1 MQGTFVAP
9 PSFVGDRRTR
19 ITVVG
24 VGGTGSHFVAGLARL
39 QVSLMALGHPGF
51 EVRLVDG
58 DTVSPSNVGRQCYY
72 AGDVGLS
79 KALCMQHRINM
90 AFGFDWT
97 ATFGYLKPAEL
108 TDRRRPM
115 DLLVTCT
122 DKAALRAEVGQRL
135 RKHETP
141 TAWLDYGNGPSSGQV
156 VLGHLGVP
164 PGGERI
170 PNVFDLFPEL
180 SDMTHLDREEPSC
193 SMEEAMTRQEF
204 PINVTLAN
212 LGIAMLWTLI
222 RKGCLNHH
230 GYMLS
235 TDPAVTTSPMPVDAN
250 AWAFYGYVAPEAR
263 TKARSRRKTTAAA

>member
-1 MQGTFVAP
+1 MQGLFAAP

-24 VGGTGSHFVAGLARL
+24 IGGTGSHFVAGLARL
-39 QVSLMALGHPGF
+39 QCSLMALGHPGF
-51 EVRLVDG
+51 DVRLVDG

-79 KALCMQHRINM
+79 KALCMQHRVNM
-90 AFGFDWT
+90 AFGYDWD

-108 TDRRRPM
+108 TNRRYPV

-122 DKAALRAEVGQRL
+122 DKAALRADVGQRL
-135 RKHETP
+135 RNLEMP
-141 TAWLDYGNGPSSGQV
+141 TVWLDFGNGPHSGQA

-164 PGGERI
+164 PSGERI

-180 SDMTHLDREEPSC
+180 SEMTHLDREAPSC
-193 SMEEAMTRQEF
+193 SMEEAMARQEF

-222 RKGCLNHH
+222 RKGSLNHH

-235 TDPAVTTSPMPVDAN
+235 TDPVVTTCPMPVDAS
-250 AWAFYGYVAPEAR
+250 AWAFYGYVAAR
-263 TKARSRRKTTAAA
+263 AQTKAQRKRKSTPAV